1 MTNPSLTFVT
11 TCKGRLKYLRQ
22 TLPLLASQ
30 PSASCVVVDYG
41 CPDHSGDWVQAHLPQ
56 VAVVRWPDTG
66 SFSPAHARNLGAAAA
81 TTDVV
86 CLIDA
91 DVRVAPEFAATVLP
105 HFDPRRYYLPEPLA
119 GDISGTF
126 VCARAAFEFAEG
138 YDEACMGWG
147 GEDLDLYDRLDF
159 HGIHRASFPARLLS
173 ALPHPDSERTAHHA
187 MADKVLSNSINLLYS
202 HIKLD
207 LMRLSGSR
215 LPAAYRGTLYAQV
228 REACIASRAAGH
240 PIRVEIPYADGV
252 INYCGIQTTLS
263 YMIDTS
269 KPAEPA
275 MPGPPAVGGIATNA
289 GADPQNP

>member
-22 TLPLLASQ
+22 TLPLLASHS
-30 PSASCVVVDYG
+30 SASCVVVDYG
-41 CPDHSGDWVQAHLPQ
+41 CPDRSGDWVRANLPQ

-66 SFSPAHARNLGAAAA
+66 SFSPAHARNLGVAAA

-91 DVRVAPEFAATVLP
+91 DVRVAPEFAATVLA
-105 HFDPRRYYLPEPLA
+105 HFDPRRYYLAEPLA

-159 HGIHRASFPARLLS
+159 HGMQRASFPARLLS
-173 ALPHPDSERTAHHA
+173 ALPHPDSERTEHHA
-187 MADKVLSNSINLLYS
+187 MADKILSNSINLLYS

-207 LMRLSGSR
+207 LMRLSGAR
-215 LPAAYRGTLYAQV
+215 LPADYRRTLYAQV
-228 REACIASRAAGH
+228 RETCIASRAAGRAVR
-240 PIRVEIPYADGV
+240 IEIPYADGT
-252 INYCGIQTTLS
+252 INYCGIQTTIA

-269 KPAEPA
+269 RPDGQRVSA
-275 MPGPPAVGGIATNA
+275 PPAVERRVTSA
-289 GADPQNP
+289 GAEP